1 MPLSRETSLRIRNL
15 LDNGLPGL
23 VRDSRLV
30 MVPLLRL
37 ALGPQAREFIDF
49 KERAFDMTPEEFSD
63 FYRRIA
69 GSEVHGATD
78 LNTACAD
85 AILEVV
91 RGRRVLEVGCGR
103 GWLAQRMAQVAAQ
116 VTASDIVLSDAAL
129 AVPGIEV
136 RAASAE
142 ALPWPDDAFDVVV
155 STHTLEHVQDLRRP
169 VQLRRVAKDDLVV
182 VVPRSARTAT
192 ASTRTCTSSPT
203 PGRGRRWPGPCP
215 GRGWRTS
222 ATGSTSSPRRADPA
236 RRPAA
241 AASPVAAGSPVPE
254 RHPVMAEEAEHED
267 DEEDDELG
275 GERRDAGQLDE
286 QRHPDQAHRRTHPPH
301 AEERQQLPSTGPVD
315 RNTRRR

>member
-15 LDNGLPGL
+15 LDNGLPAT

-49 KERAFDMTPEEFSD
+49 KERAFAMTPEEFSD
-63 FYRRIA
+63 FYRRIS

-142 ALPWPDDAFDVVV
+142 ELPWPDDAFDVVV
-155 STHTLEHVQDLRRP
+155 TTHTLEHVQDLP
-169 VQLRRVAKDDLVV
+169 AALSELRRVARDDLVV
-182 VVPRSARTAT
+182 VVPKERPYRYSFNPHLHFFPYPWSWQAVAGAVPGARLEDLGDWFYVEPQ
-192 ASTRTCTSSPT
+192 TS
-203 PGRGRRWPGPCP
+203 
-215 GRGWRTS
+215 
-222 ATGSTSSPRRADPA
+222 
-236 RRPAA
+236 
-241 AASPVAAGSPVPE
+241 
-254 RHPVMAEEAEHED
+254 
-267 DEEDDELG
+267 
-275 GERRDAGQLDE
+275 
-286 QRHPDQAHRRTHPPH
+286 
-301 AEERQQLPSTGPVD
+301 
-315 RNTRRR
+315 